1 MSLSKIKFNA
11 TAFLSVLF
19 AILLIVLFY
28 FSFDSSGAFADRSF
42 SIGEPVPEGI
52 IAVHDFSVPYSEAEK
67 NEMILQIDQSLPVY
81 LSCDP
86 EIKDIV
92 SQSIREIILENSGR
106 DELAEYFANKITNL
120 YATGIVDL
128 NQLRE
133 LYTGTRAVINGRNT
147 ENISELFTLSEA
159 REDMRLY
166 LERNG
171 YPSENIDD
179 VLELIQADLNPNT
192 SMRDAVLQEKERE
205 LSNIKISFE
214 TGDVILIAGG
224 LFTEEISSYWTAM
237 AISSQRTEGTINH
250 NIGKTG
256 LAGLLILLGVFYI
269 WKEQKIGNPSIS
281 LMFLFFVVWA
291 ISIILTAFLAR
302 LKIPE
307 LSIFSFTLFG
317 STLTSIFFD
326 KEDRRKTTNITWF
339 FAAIFSAVFS
349 LVSPYP
355 MATFFLAFI
364 PSCLTATLIRNLSD
378 NDVSKTIL
386 TGVISSF
393 LVYWMLILSGSI
405 GAIGFNTTVVLS
417 LIGIP
422 LVTLGTVRV
431 LIHPL
436 ETLFGVA
443 TALTYKRLGYDTN
456 VLRERLR
463 TEAPGTARHSKLVSE
478 LSQKLAAALGADET
492 LAKLGGY
499 FHDIGKLTEPL
510 LFAENMDDPDNN
522 NPHDNLPP
530 VESAKIIQN
539 HVSDGI
545 LLAKKEK
552 LPKDIIAIIRQ
563 HHGDTA
569 VSAFLEKAK
578 LELPPG
584 TELNEIDFHY
594 DQPKPQS
601 IEAALVMI
609 TDSVSSAVI
618 GKRRKLNRELTNT
631 EISSLITN
639 IIGEKKLQGQFAES
653 GLTEIMF
660 RKIAHE
666 LFNELTI
673 VDKRLKDFPH
683 GK

>member
-120 YATGIVDL
+120 YTTGIVDL

-214 TGDVILIAGG
+214 TGDVILIEGG

-256 LAGLLILLGVFYI
+256 LAGLLILLGVF
-269 WKEQKIGNPSIS
+269 
-281 LMFLFFVVWA
+281 
-291 ISIILTAFLAR
+291 
-302 LKIPE
+302 
-307 LSIFSFTLFG
+307 
-317 STLTSIFFD
+317 
-326 KEDRRKTTNITWF
+326 
-339 FAAIFSAVFS
+339 
-349 LVSPYP
+349 
-355 MATFFLAFI
+355 
-364 PSCLTATLIRNLSD
+364 
-378 NDVSKTIL
+378 
-386 TGVISSF
+386 
-393 LVYWMLILSGSI
+393 
-405 GAIGFNTTVVLS
+405 
-417 LIGIP
+417 
-422 LVTLGTVRV
+422 
-431 LIHPL
+431 
-436 ETLFGVA
+436 
-443 TALTYKRLGYDTN
+443 
-456 VLRERLR
+456 
-463 TEAPGTARHSKLVSE
+463 
-478 LSQKLAAALGADET
+478 
-492 LAKLGGY
+492 
-499 FHDIGKLTEPL
+499 
-510 LFAENMDDPDNN
+510 
-522 NPHDNLPP
+522 
-530 VESAKIIQN
+530 
-539 HVSDGI
+539 
-545 LLAKKEK
+545 
-552 LPKDIIAIIRQ
+552 
-563 HHGDTA
+563 
-569 VSAFLEKAK
+569 
-578 LELPPG
+578 
-584 TELNEIDFHY
+584 
-594 DQPKPQS
+594 
-601 IEAALVMI
+601 
-609 TDSVSSAVI
+609 
-618 GKRRKLNRELTNT
+618 
-631 EISSLITN
+631 
-639 IIGEKKLQGQFAES
+639 
-653 GLTEIMF
+653 
-660 RKIAHE
+660 
-666 LFNELTI
+666 
-673 VDKRLKDFPH
+673 
-683 GK
+683 